1 MLWTWPDMEKFG
13 LKEERI
19 LPLRSRCDRR
29 LIAYIHRC
37 SSVNVVVLD
46 DWRIIYKRD
55 NLSVSIAVVNNTN
68 AVSHRP

>member
-1 MLWTWPDMEKFG
+1 MARYGKIWLEGRTD
-13 LKEERI
+13 
-19 LPLRSRCDRR
+19 LPLRSRCDRK

-55 NLSVSIAVVNNTN
+55 NLSISIAVVNNTN